1 MNFKRWLKS
10 VPYSQRIAPYVFI
23 SPFIIIFLLFF
34 VYPAISTVIMSFQE
48 VVPGHV
54 TFVGLENFRN
64 LFNAD
69 FYKAVSNS
77 LIYTV
82 ITIAVLI
89 PLPLVL
95 SVLLDSKK
103 MVGKNFFRAVLFLP
117 ALVSVVVGGFTFRL
131 IFGEMPTALLN
142 SILALFGVQPVKW
155 LGGPA
160 QWTTF
165 FALLTLC
172 TWRWLGVNILYYLSG
187 LQSIPTE
194 LYESA
199 YIDGAGAWQKFKYIT
214 IPLLRPVTVYILTIS
229 IYGGLAMLLESFML
243 FNGNRSPGGAGLTII
258 GYLYRLGWE
267 QANIGYGSAIGLIL
281 LVITLSINFIM
292 LKYAGLFK
300 RGE

>member
-199 YIDGAGAWQKFKYIT
+199 Y
-214 IPLLRPVTVYILTIS
+214 
-229 IYGGLAMLLESFML
+229 
-243 FNGNRSPGGAGLTII
+243 
-258 GYLYRLGWE
+258 
-267 QANIGYGSAIGLIL
+267 
-281 LVITLSINFIM
+281 
-292 LKYAGLFK
+292 
-300 RGE
+300 

>member
-1 MNFKRWLKS
+1 
-10 VPYSQRIAPYVFI
+10 
-23 SPFIIIFLLFF
+23 
-34 VYPAISTVIMSFQE
+34 MSFQE

-103 MVGKNFFRAVLFLP
+103 WLER
-117 ALVSVVVGGFTFRL
+117 TFPRSIVFAGIGICCCWRFYL
-131 IFGEMPTALLN
+131 QIDFGEMPTALLN

-165 FALLTLC
+165 SHCLHC
-172 TWRWLGVNILYYLSG
+172 VPGV
-187 LQSIPTE
+187 
-194 LYESA
+194 
-199 YIDGAGAWQKFKYIT
+199 
-214 IPLLRPVTVYILTIS
+214 
-229 IYGGLAMLLESFML
+229 
-243 FNGNRSPGGAGLTII
+243 
-258 GYLYRLGWE
+258 GW
-267 QANIGYGSAIGLIL
+267 G
-281 LVITLSINFIM
+281 
-292 LKYAGLFK
+292 
-300 RGE
+300 